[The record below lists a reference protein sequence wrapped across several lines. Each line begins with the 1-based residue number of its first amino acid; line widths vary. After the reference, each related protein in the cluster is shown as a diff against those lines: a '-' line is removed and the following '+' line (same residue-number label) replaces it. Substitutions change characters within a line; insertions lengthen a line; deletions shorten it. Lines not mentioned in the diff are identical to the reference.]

1 MNRMLVVVSALML
14 VSACAHQRVVENV
27 PAANPATTTPSVPA
41 NDNLNAVAWTQTSI
55 EHDLIYQQAY
65 RDARERLDQ
74 ALADPDWDALSRE
87 DRKAKSVRGLKPAV
101 IVDVDETVLDNSPY
115 QARLVINGGSYDEA
129 TWAAWCR
136 EKVAR
141 PLPGAIDFTR
151 SADSKGV
158 TVFYLSNRAVDLND
172 VTLANLASAGFPI
185 KAGESVFLGL
195 GTAVD
200 GCKQQG
206 SEKGCRRQLIA
217 RNYRVLMQVGDQ
229 IGDFVDIA
237 SNTISGRK
245 VAVAPYLDWVGERW
259 FVLPNPTYGS
269 WEPALFNNSWGQPA
283 DVRRQAKHEALR
295 LD

>member
-14 VSACAHQRVVENV
+14 VSACAHQR
-27 PAANPATTTPSVPA
+27 
-41 NDNLNAVAWTQTSI
+41 
-55 EHDLIYQQAY
+55 DLIYQQAY

-87 DRKAKSVRGLKPAV
+87 DRKANSVRGLKPAV

-151 SADSKGV
+151 AADSKGV

-200 GCKQQG
+200 GCKEQG

-229 IGDFVDIA
+229 IGDFVDIG

-245 VAVAPYLDWVGERW
+245 AAVAPYLDWVGERW

>member
-87 DRKAKSVRGLKPAV
+87 DRKTKSVRGLKPAV

-172 VTLANLASAGFPI
+172 VTLANLASAGLPI
-185 KAGESVFLGL
+185 KAGERVFLGL